1 MEAGAMDMAVK
12 AEEAASEASL
22 PGLQGDTA
30 AVESAAAT
38 VVEAMAQAMEAEA
51 MAAAMVV
58 D

>member
-30 AVESAAAT
+30 AVESAAT